1 MTINRNGST
10 IRWNLRNHITT
21 VHDGFIYLRTTLISR
36 GTSGSLSRGTGE
48 RGNVRFI
55 YGLKNAGT
63 RYGHRAPL
71 RLAPP
76 LIAYP
81 ISLLPRGL
89 PFGIVPSSFICLKDP
104 FVHSSS
110 SCFTCKILYAFSTPF
125 FDRSPTLPGAREWCQ
140 PFRRWNDDNEI
151 FGFDDT
157 EVNFSRTEFD
167 TSYIEGGSAHWI
179 DVSTYLILST
189 SNGRYVIKYWGAR
202 RKLD

>member
-1 MTINRNGST
+1 MDRFLERYWARECT
-10 IRWNLRNHITT
+10 L
-21 VHDGFIYLRTTLISR
+21 YLRSEKCR
-36 GTSGSLSRGTGE
+36 HAVWPSSFSSPS
-48 RGNVRFI
+48 
-55 YGLKNAGT
+55 
-63 RYGHRAPL
+63 PL
-71 RLAPP
+71 

-125 FDRSPTLPGAREWCQ
+125 FNPPTLFGACEWCQ
-140 PFRRWNDDNEI
+140 SFRRWNDDNEI

-167 TSYIEGGSAHWI
+167 TSYIEGDSAHWI
-179 DVSTYLILST
+179 DVSTYLILSISMVDIW
-189 SNGRYVIKYWGAR
+189 SNTEAHEES
-202 RKLD
+202 